1 MSYLFSLTQ
10 LSDVGATLAYDVFVE
25 PGVDF
30 DLLVALLAHQS
41 VHLALQSVQDHF
53 HHLPLSIYY
62 DAVTSELHVH
72 LQLTV
77 PQDLVTHSHPLPPTL
92 PAIHLLRVITFYELS
107 SNRISSIKM
116 NYRQGDQNIHPFFL
130 FFAMF

>member
-62 DAVTSELHVH
+62 DAVTCELHVH
-72 LQLTV
+72 LQLTA
-77 PQDLVTHSHPLPPTL
+77 PQDLVTHSHPIPSL
-92 PAIHLLRVITFYELS
+92 HLSLLSTCYELS
-107 SNRISSIKM
+107 
-116 NYRQGDQNIHPFFL
+116 L
-130 FFAMF
+130 FTNFHLTEFHQ